1 MYLVVRSSRPT
12 PLTHCLITR
21 PRLVV
26 YVPSR
31 RYPGTAVRARPS
43 FQSWKVAPTWTR
55 QVGVGPFVRVGSR
68 QETAFFGELDSR
80 QNYY

>member
-1 MYLVVRSSRPT
+1 MLFVVRSSRPT
-12 PLTHCLITR
+12 DCLINR

-55 QVGVGPFVRVGSR
+55 QVGVGPFFEVGSR
-68 QETAFFGELDSR
+68 QETALFGGLDSH
-80 QNYY
+80 QYYY